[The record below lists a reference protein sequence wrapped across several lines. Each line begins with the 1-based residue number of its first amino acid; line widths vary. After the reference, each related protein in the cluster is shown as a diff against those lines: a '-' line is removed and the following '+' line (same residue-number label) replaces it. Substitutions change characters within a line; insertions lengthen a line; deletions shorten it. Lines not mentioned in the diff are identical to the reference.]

1 MQNITLI
8 TSVIDPPDLPLS
20 YTKCRSVFNK
30 EERFAQTKKTISSI
44 RKKIPNNKI
53 FVVECSP
60 VSETERNYF
69 NEHADIF
76 INIYDTGNKN
86 LINRMYTKSKSMG
99 EGTMTIIALQYLFDN
114 NIKFDNFFK
123 CSGRY
128 WLNDSF
134 DYHLYN
140 NNYSCVRK
148 INNDSTN
155 AFTCFYKLSIK
166 HSEKWLAT
174 LLSSETDFIQCAGFE
189 CIFAKFIQFMS
200 KEKVEDVFIIPKKVG
215 INGYVTVCGT
225 YVDL

>member
-44 RKKIPNNKI
+44 RQKIPNNKI

-60 VSETERNYF
+60 VSETERNYL

-86 LINRMYTKSKSMG
+86 LINRMFTKSKSMG

-134 DYHLYN
+134 KYDLFN
-140 NNYSCVRK
+140 NRFSCIHK
-148 INNDSTN
+148 INNDPNN
-155 AFTCFYKLSIK
+155 ALTCFYKLSTK
-166 HSEKWLAT
+166 QSEKWLTT
-174 LLSSETDFIQCAGFE
+174 LLSSESEFIRCAGFE
-189 CIFAKFIQFMS
+189 GIFAKFIHLVS
-200 KEKVEDVFIIPKKVG
+200 KEDTVYFIPEKVG

-225 YVDL
+225 HVDL